1 MTKLQRNAA
10 GCEHRKG
17 GSFHVRIP
25 DHGVWPQSFMD
36 FSIPSEFARNA
47 LYFSPQFGHFICD
60 SAYHVERSFLDQYL
74 LLYVCTGALHIRYGG
89 IETELRADQIGLL
102 DCRQPH
108 AYWCEDS
115 VDFHWFHF
123 NGCSSRAYTDY
134 LYQRFGYVHT
144 GPHVPPL
151 REHFI
156 TVIRSTSGML
166 ANEHQISAG
175 IHSILSG
182 LATPRELA
190 AAVSSLL
197 EPAIRY
203 IHSHFAEELR
213 LDLLAEQCRVSK
225 SHLIRCFQRYVSC
238 TPHEYLLQ
246 YRLRQAKH
254 LLSST
259 DATVEQIAERC
270 GFNSASHFT
279 RAFRQSNGMPPSVF
293 RTIRF

>member
-1 MTKLQRNAA
+1 MLI
-10 GCEHRKG
+10 
-17 GSFHVRIP
+17 SDP
-25 DHGVWPQSFMD
+25 GVLPKSFMD
-36 FSIPSEFARNA
+36 FSIPSEFARSA

-60 SAYHVERSFLDQYL
+60 DAYRIERSFLDQYL
-74 LLYVCTGALHIRYGG
+74 LLYVCTGSLHIRYDG

-108 AYWCEDS
+108 AYWCEDT

-134 LYQRFGYVHT
+134 LYQRFGCIHT

-166 ANEHQISAG
+166 ANEHHISAS

-182 LATPRELA
+182 LAAPGELA
-190 AAVSSLL
+190 AAASSLL

-213 LDLLAEQCRVSK
+213 LDQLARQCRVSK
-225 SHLIRCFQRYVSC
+225 SHFIRCFQKYVSC

-254 LLSST
+254 LLRST
-259 DATVEQIAERC
+259 DATVEQIAEWC

-279 RAFRQSNGMPPSVF
+279 RAFRQNNGMTPSAF
-293 RTIRF
+293 RAIRF